1 MRQMNWEA
9 EISNELS
16 NKMEEDRDVSNFNEN
31 MSELDNTSISNIK
44 LMSPENKKYLITN
57 YMDKIKYIISTSG
70 KPNYYEILNVS
81 VNSDCKTIRRSY
93 LYLSKL
99 LEVNKKL
106 PSEYEECY
114 CLIQKSYKILTDK
127 FERFYY
133 DALNNYIDEAKIE
146 EQREVLEK
154 EADLIYENKIEEL
167 KEIYNKKLNDEKLK
181 NGLIIE
187 KAIFGNLTLKKKC
200 INNCLNIL
208 PITEEHVKGPF
219 LDYTII
225 LQSKV
230 ENSSLLFNDDYSFA
244 YFCDI
249 PKPLIKIPSKKI
261 KKKKKEQNNVN
272 NYETNKSYADILED
286 TEMYLYIKY
295 KFLNIYHELIVVD
308 RSNFTIPQSSHRI
321 FGNLISGP
329 FSPVNVIKMKH
340 ISNSYTDHIFHFFA
354 KNKLYITLFTTI
366 MLCVQSMK
374 SMCA

>member
-1 MRQMNWEA
+1 MEN
-9 EISNELS
+9 SNVVS
-16 NKMEEDRDVSNFNEN
+16 NKMEEKSEFSNLSEN
-31 MSELDNTSISNIK
+31 ISEIDNNSISNLK
-44 LMSPENKKYLITN
+44 LISPENKKYLINN
-57 YMDKIKYIISTSG
+57 YMDKIKYIISSNS
-70 KPNYYEILNVS
+70 KPNYYEILNVNI
-81 VNSDCKTIRRSY
+81 NSDYKTIRRSY

-114 CLIQKSYKILTDK
+114 SLIQKSYRILTDK

-133 DALNNYIDEAKIE
+133 DALNNYINDIEIENQRKI
-146 EQREVLEK
+146 LEK
-154 EADLIYENKIEEL
+154 EGDLIYANKIEEL
-167 KEIYNKKLNDEKLK
+167 KEIYNKKLNEENLK

-187 KAIFGNLTLKKKC
+187 KALFGNLTLKKKC
-200 INNCLNIL
+200 INNCLNIQ
-208 PITEEHVKGPF
+208 PITEEHIKGPF

-249 PKPLIKIPSKKI
+249 PKPLIKIPSKKM
-261 KKKKKEQNNVN
+261 KKKKKKQENDVD

-329 FSPVNVIKMKH
+329 FSPVNIIKMKH

>member
-1 MRQMNWEA
+1 MEN
-9 EISNELS
+9 SNVVS
-16 NKMEEDRDVSNFNEN
+16 NKMEEKSEFSNLSEN
-31 MSELDNTSISNIK
+31 ISEIDNNSISNLK
-44 LMSPENKKYLITN
+44 LISPENKKYLINN
-57 YMDKIKYIISTSG
+57 YMDKIKYIISSNS
-70 KPNYYEILNVS
+70 KPNYYEILNVNI
-81 VNSDCKTIRRSY
+81 NSDYKTIRRSY

-114 CLIQKSYKILTDK
+114 SLIQKSYQILTDK

-133 DALNNYIDEAKIE
+133 DALNNYINDIEIENQRKI
-146 EQREVLEK
+146 LEK
-154 EADLIYENKIEEL
+154 EGDLIYANKIEEL
-167 KEIYNKKLNDEKLK
+167 KEIYNKKLNEENLK

-187 KAIFGNLTLKKKC
+187 KALFGNLTLKKKC
-200 INNCLNIL
+200 INNCLNIQ
-208 PITEEHVKGPF
+208 PITEEHIKGPF

-261 KKKKKEQNNVN
+261 KKKKKIQENDID

-329 FSPVNVIKMKH
+329 FSPVNIIKMKH